1 MRITGENFGPVLVQ
15 ARDGVISEAA
25 RPVRYLKGWPLARV
39 VALAERWHWQVTLT
53 DDERAQLQQP
63 QSG

>member
-1 MRITGENFGPVLVQ
+1 M
-15 ARDGVISEAA
+15 
-25 RPVRYLKGWPLARV
+25 KGWPIERV